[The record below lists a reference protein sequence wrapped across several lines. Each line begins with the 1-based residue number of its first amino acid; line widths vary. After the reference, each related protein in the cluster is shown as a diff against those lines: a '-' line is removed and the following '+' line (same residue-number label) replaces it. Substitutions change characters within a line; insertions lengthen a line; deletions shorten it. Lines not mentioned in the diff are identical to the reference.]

1 MHVTLLHNP
10 TAGDERHSR
19 ESLVAILA
27 DEGHE
32 VIYRS
37 VKDEGW
43 QGALAEDADLFVVA
57 GGDGTVRK
65 VFKALSGVRTPVTL
79 FPVGSAN
86 NIARTL
92 GFEHDDAAR
101 LARGWAG
108 GTRRSY
114 DLGRVELPTG
124 TSAFV
129 ESTGGG
135 IFAEVIGL
143 AKRRD
148 EAGTQDKVEL
158 GLRLLRE
165 VVEQAPSLRWEL
177 QLDGVDLHGDLLA
190 IEAMNVRET
199 GPNVPLAPDADPGDG
214 LLDVVLV
221 TNEDRAAFLA
231 YLDGRLETRPVEAP
245 RFTTRRGKKLVLRPP
260 EGCALRMD
268 DELLAEGTE
277 RDGIDS
283 ARMSVDPA
291 RLIVL
296 VPAPR

>member
-1 MHVTLLHNP
+1 MHVTLMHNP
-10 TAGDERHSR
+10 AAGDERHSR

-27 DEGHE
+27 EEGHV

-37 VKDEGW
+37 VRDEGW
-43 QGALAEDADLFVVA
+43 QEALGEDTDLFVVA

-92 GFEHDDAAR
+92 GFEHEDAAR

-114 DLGRVELPTG
+114 DLGRMELPDG
-124 TSAFV
+124 TPAFV

-135 IFAEVIGL
+135 IFADVLAL

-148 EAGTQDKVEL
+148 EADTGDKVEL
-158 GLRLLRE
+158 GLQLLRE
-165 VVEQAPSLRWEL
+165 VVERAPSLRWEL
-177 QLDGVDLHGDLLA
+177 QLDGVDLHSDLLA

-199 GPNVPLAPDADPGDG
+199 GPNVLLAPDADPSDG

-221 TNEDRAAFLA
+221 TDDDRAAFLA
-231 YLDGRLETRPVEAP
+231 YLDGRLENRPTETP
-245 RFTTRRGKKLVLRPP
+245 PFPTRRGKELVLRPP
-260 EGCALRMD
+260 EGCALRVD
-268 DELLAEGTE
+268 DEVLAESPE
-277 RDGIDS
+277 RDGIDT
-283 ARMSVDPA
+283 ARISVDPA
-291 RLIVL
+291 RLTVL
-296 VPAPR
+296 VPADR